1 MNRRKK
7 ACCGFKAAAFGA
19 GLFLALCLP
28 AKTLVVLLA
37 IVIIVC
43 GIVLSLR

>member
-7 ACCGFKAAAFGA
+7 SHGWKAAAFGA

-28 AKTLVVLLA
+28 AKYLVVVLA
-37 IVIIVC
+37 AMIIVC
-43 GIVLSLR
+43 GILLAVR